1 MFGTL
6 CAFASVVA
14 VNLHIEANYV
24 YHDFER
30 IFWWE
35 ILTAFAS
42 KLRSIIYAYKA
53 RLDIVSVFQ

>member
-1 MFGTL
+1 MSICRVHPSMFGTL

-42 KLRSIIYAYKA
+42 KLRS
-53 RLDIVSVFQ
+53 